1 LISNR
6 NFNGG
11 VLVAKGESIIYEE
24 YKGYKNMQTKEPLDA
39 TSPMHIA
46 SASKNFAAAAVLRL
60 VQDGR

>member
-1 LISNR
+1 LKSIDQQQ

-39 TSPMHIA
+39 TSPCILPQPQRILLPPL
-46 SASKNFAAAAVLRL
+46 F
-60 VQDGR
+60 